1 MLTLLSIIIWIWSKT
16 ADIESQSSS
25 TKNTPIESFWC
36 WLRDGHSVKLILQNG
51 QGSGAFLPNDA
62 VHTAVFYWLWV
73 PIIQVGLD
81 TYCTYWNN
89 HKILKSPKKVN
100 ANGSCPN
107 NMFLNPTSIDI
118 LAKQCYINVNPDTVN
133 ELREAYGGEEARSKA
148 YRWVSEEF
156 KFNAD
161 VIYENL
167 GAPEPSLANG
177 WNVFKVMV
185 AKIEELRP
193 AGTDIGLDA

>member
-1 MLTLLSIIIWIWSKT
+1 MPTLLSIIIWIWSKT

-25 TKNTPIESFWC
+25 TL
-36 WLRDGHSVKLILQNG
+36 LRA
-51 QGSGAFLPNDA
+51 SGVGYKTVTGIQSRSGVFLPNDA

-73 PIIQVGLD
+73 PIIQEGLD
-81 TYCTYWNN
+81 TYRTYWNN
-89 HKILKSPKKVN
+89 HKILKSAKKVN
-100 ANGSCPN
+100 VNGSCPN

-148 YRWVSEEF
+148 YWWVSEEF

-167 GAPEPSLANG
+167 GAPEPSLAKG

-185 AKIEELRP
+185 AKIEELRA